1 MKNALFAT
9 AVAVAAVAMPAAASA
24 ATLVVDV
31 TGSRSFA
38 AFGSAGNE
46 VEFYNV
52 GANSRITGISY
63 SVNITA
69 FSPSY
74 LSEAVLS
81 FGNTALTDGVDL
93 SPGFEQNNAG
103 TASFS
108 GSANLVDLGLDF
120 AVGADGILRLEYYE
134 SFNDSGI
141 SPDAIWNSGTVTFT
155 YETIGNA
162 VPEPATW
169 ALLILGFGVI
179 GGTLRS
185 HAKRRLN
192 VSYS

>member
-1 MKNALFAT
+1 MKNVLLAT
-9 AVAVAAVAMPAAASA
+9 ATAIAAVAMPAAASA

-38 AFGSAGNE
+38 AFGTAGNE
-46 VEFYNV
+46 VEFYNI
-52 GANSRITGISY
+52 GANSRVTGISY

-74 LSEAVLS
+74 LSEAILGFS
-81 FGNTALTDGVDL
+81 DSALTAGVDL
-93 SPGFEQNNAG
+93 SPGFDQDNPG

-108 GSANLVDLGLDF
+108 SSASLVDLGLDF
-120 AVGADGILRLEYYE
+120 AVGADGLLRLEYFE
-134 SFNDSGI
+134 SFNDASI
-141 SPDAIWNSGTVTFT
+141 SPDAIWNSGTITFT
-155 YETIGNA
+155 YEAIGNA

-169 ALLILGFGVI
+169 AMLILGFGVI

-185 HAKRRLN
+185 HARRRVSL
-192 VSYS
+192 SYS